1 MLGFYSNEVI
11 TFRFVEVRC
20 AFDGEVVRLGC
31 TAGENDFFRVG
42 INQGGNVCTCF
53 FYGFFRCPAKCVAVG
68 SGVAEGF
75 GQIGNHFFGNA
86 FVNGSGGGVVE
97 INGGFDGHGLLFL
110 FL

>member
-1 MLGFYSNEVI
+1 VNLFIDWLEIEQDFGVEIPEELLLSIYGQYLMVVTEGGVGAGF
-11 TFRFVEVRC
+11 
-20 AFDGEVVRLGC
+20 FD
-31 TAGENDFFRVG
+31 
-42 INQGGNVCTCF
+42 
-53 FYGFFRCPAKCVAVG
+53 GFFRCPAECMAVG

-86 FVNGSGGGVVE
+86 FVNGGGGGVVE